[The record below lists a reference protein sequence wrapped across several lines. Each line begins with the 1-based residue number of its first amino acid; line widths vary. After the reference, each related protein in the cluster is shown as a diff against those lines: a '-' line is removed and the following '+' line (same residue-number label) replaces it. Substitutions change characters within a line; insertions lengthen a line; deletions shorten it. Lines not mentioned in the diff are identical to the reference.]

1 MRIEDAFRVA
11 DIHTRAWQVAYKG
24 ILDQKLLDTIDV
36 MEREV
41 MWRDKL
47 IPNED
52 RTNLVLEVEAEI
64 KGWSAFGRSVD
75 DSKAQELIGIYV
87 DPIYFREGVGTE
99 LWRTTSEHMLGQNP
113 KKLVLWVL
121 EKNKQ
126 ARGFYEKMGFGITG
140 ETRKVSWLGDVTE
153 VQYNKQA

>member
-1 MRIEDAFRVA
+1 MRIEDAFCVA

-75 DSKAQELIGIYV
+75 DSEAQELIGIYV
-87 DPIYFREGVGTE
+87 DPLYFREGVGTE
-99 LWRTTSEHMLGQNP
+99 LWRATSEHMLKQSP

-121 EKNKQ
+121 EENKQ
-126 ARGFYEKMGFGITG
+126 ARYFYEKMGLGITG
-140 ETRKVSWLGDVTE
+140 ETRKVNWLGDATE
-153 VQYNKQA
+153 VQYTKQA